1 MKQHHTRAKP
11 LNQKCAGSSRNHH
24 LLNDVVHLVAEKFKG
39 AVIPAGVPVSMLTLL
54 SALTASPAHA
64 LPQNGAVAG
73 GAATISQPN
82 PTTMTINQT
91 SGNAIINWH
100 GYNIGANESVRY
112 SQPGSS
118 SIMLNRVTG
127 GDPSYIYGLLSGNGQ
142 VWVINPNGL
151 LVGPG
156 ATIQTGSFLASTM
169 NITNENFLSGKHI
182 FTSAPDSLASVVNQG
197 SISAAQGGYV
207 VLAAPSVT
215 NSGSIVANVGSVH
228 LAAGDTV
235 TLSLDNG
242 NLINVAVNGDVAA
255 NALGVTNTGR
265 ITANGGQVVLSA
277 RVAGDVM
284 KSVVNNEGIIEAQST
299 IEHNGAIILDNGDG
313 GITANSGT
321 LDASGNNP
329 GETGGNITV
338 LGDKVGLFAGSSI
351 DVSGDAGGGTVLIG
365 GNFHGAGAE
374 KNASMTY
381 VDKDAA
387 IQADARAAGDGGRV
401 AVWADDATK
410 FYGTISAKGGVQGG
424 DGGFVE
430 VSGKHSLTYAG
441 LVNLGASKGA
451 TGTLLLDPDDITIS
465 HGSTDTN
472 ISVAGT
478 DPFTDTSS
486 GSGSVL
492 TDGTLNTQLGTASV
506 SVATTTG
513 SITSLA
519 DVDITLNSNTLTL
532 QSAADVNLAGTYRG
546 TGALN
551 LTFASTLDL
560 TTAPTFVGAPVV
572 AATGGGSA
580 SIIKATGQT
589 WALSGNNQ
597 GSVAGVTFTNAGTLT
612 DTGTGI
618 FNMGSGGSLTGNLDG
633 GTGGTLNYSSYTTP
647 VTLDLAGNNTT
658 GIVGSWSGI
667 TTVTG
672 NAATSNTVTGSSKT
686 YTLTGAN
693 AGNSSG
699 VSWSSFGTISDSGT
713 GTLSTAGTQVYN
725 LTGLNMGDVTT
736 LLPGGFTGIGT
747 LSSTGA
753 ATFNMGT
760 NGSVSGNLNGGTGGS
775 LNYSSYITPVTLD
788 LAGTGTTGIGGSWSN
803 IATVTGT
810 SSIGDTI
817 RGLGKTYTLDSSIA
831 DKGSS
836 SGVTWSAFE
845 NIADTGAGTFK
856 FGAAGS
862 VTGNITAVGGTLDY
876 TGHATAAHVTLSGNA
891 GTTTGIGGTWSGIT
905 SVTGSANTGDLITG
919 ASQTYTLDNT
929 LANKGSNGVVT
940 WTGIENLTDAGT
952 GTFNMG
958 SGGRVSGNL
967 DGGANGTLDYS
978 NYTAPVTLNL
988 AATTGTTG
996 IGGAWSHISTVTGN
1010 ANSNTV
1016 VGSNKTYVLDNSIAN
1031 KGSNGG
1037 VTWTGFKNI
1046 SDTGTG
1052 VFSMGNGGSVT
1063 GNLDGGLGG
1072 TLNYSTYTNPVTLNL
1087 AGTATGIGGS
1097 WSNIATVTGSSNNDT
1112 VSGMGKTYNLTA
1124 ANAGSS
1130 GGVSW
1135 TSFEKIADS
1144 GTGTIATS
1152 GGRTYTLTGAN
1163 TGTVATLLPGGY
1175 TGIGTLADSGAGVFR
1190 FAAGGAVTGTISA
1203 TNGTLDY
1210 SAGITGPVAVDL
1222 TAQTGTGIGGTWNG
1236 ITTVTGSGA
1245 ADTMGGTNATYNLT
1259 AANAG
1264 TSNGASWSSFEK
1276 IADSGT
1282 GTIATSGGRTYTLTG
1297 ANTGTVATLLPGGYT
1312 GIGTL
1317 TDSGA
1322 GLFRFAAGGAV
1333 TGTISAAN
1341 GTLDYSAGITGPVAV
1356 DLTAQTGTGIGG
1368 TWNGITTVSG
1378 SGSADTMGGTNATYS
1393 LTAANA
1399 GSSNG
1404 VSWTSFE
1411 NLHDTAAGT
1420 FRLGATGAVAGDI
1433 VAANGTLD
1441 YSAGI
1446 TGPVTVD
1453 LTAQT
1458 GTGIGGTWHGITT
1471 VTGSGGSSDS
1481 LTGSNQTY
1489 NLTGVDAGNNGSV
1502 RWTSFENIAGTGS
1515 NSYSGAVGST
1525 LSGAISNTAD
1535 AVTLQGAIQTGGGQ
1549 SYLGPVKLAAATTLT
1564 STGSGAITFAHTVD
1578 SDTTPRDLTVGTS
1591 GVTTFDGA
1599 VGATP
1604 LNSLTVKPG
1613 GTTYINGGS
1622 VSTSGAAG
1630 QTYNNAVVLGGGTIL
1645 NAGPGAITEGDSGSL
1660 TTTGLL
1666 TTRSGSGQDLVG
1678 NGANSVAAFNATN
1691 TSSGDITLTNRSP
1704 LLTITGIKQSGGG
1717 LSITNS
1723 GAITSSGPLTVS
1735 GATTI
1740 TAASQSVTL
1749 TDAAN
1754 DFSGPVTVAAAA
1766 TDINDRNDLTVV
1778 LNTTG
1783 PTTLTAGAD
1792 MTLSGTST
1800 DSVSATAVDNVTLSN
1815 PAASILHITGAT
1827 IDGAMDNSTPLDLT
1841 TTSRQTPINVSLTGS
1856 IPFLTYA
1863 GDIKTNIQ
1871 SLGTYNGAVIM
1882 GTELDHYKATI
1893 DVKAATTALIVATER
1908 MGVLGML
1915 VRFDEY
1921 FTATP
1926 MESIIDDTGAFNPP
1940 EAEPTLIDR

>member
-1175 TGIGTLADSGAGVFR
+1175 TGIGTL
-1190 FAAGGAVTGTISA
+1190 
-1203 TNGTLDY
+1203 
-1210 SAGITGPVAVDL
+1210 
-1222 TAQTGTGIGGTWNG
+1222 
-1236 ITTVTGSGA
+1236 
-1245 ADTMGGTNATYNLT
+1245 
-1259 AANAG
+1259 
-1264 TSNGASWSSFEK
+1264 
-1276 IADSGT
+1276 
-1282 GTIATSGGRTYTLTG
+1282 
-1297 ANTGTVATLLPGGYT
+1297 
-1312 GIGTL
+1312 

-1420 FRLGATGAVAGDI
+1420 FRFGATGAVAGDI
-1433 VAANGTLD
+1433 AATNGTLD